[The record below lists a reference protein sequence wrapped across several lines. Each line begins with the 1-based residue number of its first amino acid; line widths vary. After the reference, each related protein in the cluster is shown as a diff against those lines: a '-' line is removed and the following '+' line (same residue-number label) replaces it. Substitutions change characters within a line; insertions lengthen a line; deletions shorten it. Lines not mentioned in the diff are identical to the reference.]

1 MNLAGFQASLYGHAV
16 KKFRKFQN
24 NGCISK
30 LIIVDCFIT
39 DKQNMICYI
48 KGGIQMKTK
57 PTRNVSCPQC
67 GTEVEG
73 SYYTYMME
81 CNRCLAKKDE

>member
-1 MNLAGFQASLYGHAV
+1 
-16 KKFRKFQN
+16 
-24 NGCISK
+24 
-30 LIIVDCFIT
+30 
-39 DKQNMICYI
+39 
-48 KGGIQMKTK
+48 MKTK